1 MTSLAPTQNNPIPR
15 PTLALTPIKV
25 QYTTHPVMN
34 RGAGLPAGLAN
45 LGDTVRVFDVDGTD
59 LGPMI
64 VAKAQKLASDQGAEL
79 FVTERTATPPVIR
92 IVNVRKLSD
101 LFKKEF
107 GGDH

>member
-1 MTSLAPTQNNPIPR
+1 MTSLAPAQNQPLPR

-45 LGDTVRVFDVDGTD
+45 LGDTVRVVDRDGTD

-64 VAKAQKLASDQGAEL
+64 VAKAQKLAADEGAEL
-79 FVTERTATPPVIR
+79 FVTHPTARPPVVR
-92 IVNVRKLSD
+92 IVHVRKL
-101 LFKKEF
+101 
-107 GGDH
+107 